1 MTTPND
7 ASRGDAP
14 RHVLSIR
21 DLRQTPSLDEAIRSV
36 VADIAADRRLRRLPE
51 VDVSVDPGSIRAG
64 AVDNDAI
71 AACLTPIVAIAC
83 DAACAP
89 VRASDGPRLREVTI
103 TAVDT
108 LRGLEIEVA
117 DSGPGPDFLRPETLG
132 VIRTAV
138 ERLGGG
144 LVVTACPE
152 GGAAVTLSLP
162 CLVAHGQSMR
172 PAA

>member
-7 ASRGDAP
+7 ASRGDSP

-21 DLRQTPSLDEAIRSV
+21 DLRQTPSLDEALRSV

-51 VDVSVDPGSIRAG
+51 VDVSVDPGNIRDG
-64 AVDNDAI
+64 VVGNDAI
-71 AACLTPIVAIAC
+71 VACLTPIVAIAC
-83 DAACAP
+83 EAACAP

-108 LRGLEIEVA
+108 PHGLEIEVA
-117 DSGPGPDFLRPETLG
+117 DSGPGPEFLRAEAIG
-132 VIRTAV
+132 VARTAV

-162 CLVAHGQSMR
+162 PCRTHGQSMR